1 MKNKLKNILF
11 ATLLCFS
18 LTACSSPATNE
29 VINIGNDTIS
39 KEQEIESTQARIE
52 NNNEN
57 QSSVST
63 NEDLHIY
70 ILDVG
75 QGSAC
80 LIQNGNHNML
90 IDAGENTCEELI
102 VQYLNDLNVSHLEY
116 VIGTHPDS
124 DHVGGLDAVIDNFDI
139 DTVFLSA
146 ITDKDTKTCKDVL
159 ASLDAKQLT
168 YSTPAVGETYSLG
181 DATFLILAPSK
192 HYEDANDNSI
202 ALKLTYGEFD
212 FVTTGDCERYA
223 EKDICELDYDLNA
236 EVYNAGHHGSSNASS
251 EELIDRIKPTA
262 VTISCGAD
270 NKYKHPHDKTLKRFN
285 DRDISVY
292 RTDELGTIEITS
304 DGNTFNINGI
314 TIETSVNS
322 NLPTVNDNNVKEE
335 NILSEEII
343 EEDTNMEEFSETI
356 VWITK
361 TGTKYHREDCD
372 SLSNS
377 KIECDLDTAILNGLE
392 PCKKCNPPIFG
403 E

>member
-1 MKNKLKNILF
+1 MNKRIISIF
-11 ATLLCFS
+11 TTILLCFS
-18 LTACSSPATNE
+18 FTACSTPTADE
-29 VINIGNDTIS
+29 VINIGKDVVL
-39 KEQEIESTQARIE
+39 EQPENESTQARIE
-52 NNNEN
+52 SNEEN
-57 QSSVST
+57 SLSVSLDG
-63 NEDLHIY
+63 DLHIY

-80 LIQNGNHNML
+80 LIQNGEHYML

-102 VQYLNDLNVSHLEY
+102 VQYLNDLNVTHLEY
-116 VIGTHPDS
+116 LIGTHPDS
-124 DHVGGLDAVIDNFDI
+124 DHVGGLDAVIDNFNI
-139 DTVFLSA
+139 ETVFLSG

-159 ASLDAKQLT
+159 ASLESKGLT
-168 YSTPAVGETYSLG
+168 YSTPSVGETYFLG

-212 FVTTGDCERYA
+212 FVTTGDCERDA
-223 EKDICELDYDLNA
+223 ENDICDLDYDLNA

-251 EELIDRIKPTA
+251 EELIDRIQPDV
-262 VTISCGAD
+262 VTISCGKD

-292 RTDELGTIEITS
+292 RTDEVGTIEIIS
-304 DGNTFNINGI
+304 DGNSFNING
-314 TIETSVNS
+314 TKIETSIN
-322 NLPTVNDNNVKEE
+322 NPDNNE
-335 NILSEEII
+335 NHITESSQEV
-343 EEDTNMEEFSETI
+343 T

-377 KIECDLDTAILNGLE
+377 KIECDLETAVLNGLE
-392 PCKKCNPPIFG
+392 PCKKCNPPT